1 VASYGN
7 GICGEVKR
15 TIQKSLKQIPRKR
28 PRGQA
33 WQTFLRTHAAEV
45 WVCDCLQVSDLFF
58 RPLVA
63 FFLIAWRSG
72 KVIQV
77 HVTRSPTDPWVAH
90 QLREATPYGQTPT
103 ELIRDTDRTCGHH
116 CARVAATSDIKLL
129 RTPSRTPRA
138 NAVGERFVGRVRR
151 ACLDHC
157 LIFREKQLHR
167 LLKAYVVYVNQARP
181 QQGLGQRI
189 ADPLVPFAPLPNE
202 PSKGMAVPVLGRLHD
217 DFRRAV

>member
-1 VASYGN
+1 MHLEARGLIVDFGRN
-7 GICGEVKR
+7 GR
-15 TIQKSLKQIPRKR
+15 TNAGCPRA
-28 PRGQA
+28 RG
-33 WQTFLRTHAAEV
+33 
-45 WVCDCLQVSDLFF
+45 
-58 RPLVA
+58 
-63 FFLIAWRSG
+63 
-72 KVIQV
+72 V
-77 HVTRSPTDPWVAH
+77 HHRV
-90 QLREATPYGQTPT
+90 LATS
-103 ELIRDTDRTCGHH
+103 TDRKFGHH
-116 CARVAATSDIKLL
+116 LARVAATSDIKML

-138 NAVGERFVGRVRR
+138 NAVCERFVGRVRR